1 MSQTLSNIS
10 RGLSSYGRQASNIQ
24 SEASRLAAFY
34 LQQAANAR
42 ARGISGRGQTLS
54 SMVSGLGNMV
64 GREFLEAPIR
74 ERELAAHDL
83 NMRTGKQRL
92 AMGQQELDLGEEKR
106 KELVEAR
113 EKQKRYVAIL
123 AKHRGDPAAAFNAL
137 YDSGMPDLALQYR
150 ASVHELRKK
159 AAEEGKAEAEEAAT
173 QHRILGETMLRLQ
186 NYPSEEWDEVYPA
199 IRRQLRSVLGEDSP
213 IMELLPETPEPGTYE
228 LMGIIGKMTLSQ
240 ADILA
245 MKKGELEL
253 LDKEFA
259 LKEKEQDR
267 EDENLQ
273 KAFVSMGKRSSKA
286 GWTAEYDHQ
295 LHRLSPEKAEIFEAI
310 VSSTYSPEDRKNAQE
325 AGKSEPEFTG
335 DFRNWRESGET
346 GSFIEFKTVM
356 AKIDRASDKGG
367 GLTPSQALAGLRYL
381 AMLAKER
388 RHDDQ
393 FEGMNQ
399 GQIVELLANERGW
412 DLSRLRDLAG
422 GNPTDQEPPPMQPV
436 PLPLQPV
443 PLPLQPIPEVMR
455 DDNGIWWK
463 RADKGME
470 RIK

>member
-1 MSQTLSNIS
+1 
-10 RGLSSYGRQASNIQ
+10 
-24 SEASRLAAFY
+24 
-34 LQQAANAR
+34 
-42 ARGISGRGQTLS
+42 
-54 SMVSGLGNMV
+54 MVSGLGNMV

-74 ERELAAHDL
+74 ERQLAAHDL
-83 NMRTGKQRL
+83 SMRTGEQRL
-92 AMGQQELDLGEEKR
+92 AIGQQELDLGEEKR

-123 AKHRGDPAAAFNAL
+123 AKHRGDPAATFKAL
-137 YDSGMPDLALQYR
+137 YDAGMPDLALQYR

-186 NYPSEEWDEVYPA
+186 NYPPEEWDAAYPVV
-199 IRRQLRSVLGEDSP
+199 RRQLRSVLGEDSP
-213 IMELLPETPEPGTYE
+213 FLELFPETPEPGTYE
-228 LMGIIGKMTLSQ
+228 LMGIIGKMTQSQ

-267 EDENLQ
+267 DDELSR
-273 KAFVSMGKRSSKA
+273 KAFVSMGKRRSQA
-286 GWTAEYDHQ
+286 GWTAEFNHQ
-295 LHRLSPEKAEIFEAI
+295 REHRLSPEKAKIFEAI
-310 VSSTYSPEDRKNAQE
+310 VSSVYSPEARENAQE
-325 AGKSEPEFTG
+325 AGKSKPKFTD
-335 DFRNWRESGET
+335 DFANYRNSGGTEDFL
-346 GSFIEFKTVM
+346 GYKTLM

-367 GLTPSQALAGLRYL
+367 DLTPSQALAGLRYL